1 MDAWLENFNALREAK
16 KSETR
21 SFAILGETLVYKAAI
36 APEVGFR
43 LIAVQRKVGED
54 LEATRVAAELGE
66 QPPVVTTDE
75 EMLAVA
81 EETIVDCLEPDSLPA
96 WQRLRRPD
104 SPEPLSFGE
113 IFSLARYLVAKA
125 SGIPTGGPTDSSA
138 GPQTTDPS
146 LTDVLPSPEHLRA
159 V

>member
-1 MDAWLENFNALREAK
+1 MDPFLENFNALRATRK
-16 KSETR
+16 QDTR
-21 SFAILGETLVYKAAI
+21 SFPLLGETLVYKASI

-43 LIAVQRKVGED
+43 LIAIQKKVAED
-54 LEATRVAAELGE
+54 IEATKLAAELG
-66 QPPVVTTDE
+66 QPAPEITTDV

-81 EETIVDCLEPDSLPA
+81 EETIVDCLENDSLPA
-96 WQRLRRPD
+96 WSRLRRPD

-125 SGIPTGGPTDSSA
+125 SGLPTGGPTESSD
-138 GPQTTDPS
+138 GPQTAASSSTDDSP
-146 LTDVLPSPEHLRA
+146 LPVPIRA